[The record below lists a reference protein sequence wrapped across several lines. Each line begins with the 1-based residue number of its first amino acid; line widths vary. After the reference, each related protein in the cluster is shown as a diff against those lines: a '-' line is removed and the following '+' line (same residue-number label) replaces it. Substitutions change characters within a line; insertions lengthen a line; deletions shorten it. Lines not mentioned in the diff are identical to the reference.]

1 MIFRSHGTLRRVP
14 PCKTFR
20 IVSIRLDNTPTPRRL
35 RYNSRRPLSY
45 QQIAHI
51 LARYVTRH
59 DGQTYCATQ
68 ALLQKRVS
76 VSLILFAKKALRR
89 AYLHGCFTQQGFQS
103 NHLDWNSDS
112 LGRLTRSPGRGAA
125 GLCHNQQ
132 IKPASDVSH
141 TTTLTLCFRPSN
153 RPSVRYKPDRDDFV
167 PTKLSLRNM

>member
-1 MIFRSHGTLRRVP
+1 MTLYDSLKSRSPDSFMIFRSHWTLRRVP
-14 PCKTFR
+14 PRKTFR
-20 IVSIRLDNTPTPRRL
+20 VVSIRLDNTPTPRRL

-45 QQIAHI
+45 RQIAHI

-89 AYLHGCFTQQGFQS
+89 GHSHSCFTQQGFHS
-103 NHLDWNSDS
+103 NHFHCNSDS
-112 LGRLTRSPGRGAA
+112 LGRLTRSPGRGAV

-132 IKPASDVSH
+132 S
-141 TTTLTLCFRPSN
+141 
-153 RPSVRYKPDRDDFV
+153 
-167 PTKLSLRNM
+167 